1 MTLGTSAEPLCTAY
15 DTALLDLDGVVYVGS
30 AAVPGAAEAVRA
42 ARAAG
47 MRVAFVTN
55 NASRTP
61 ATVAAHL
68 AACGIDATEDDVVT
82 AAQAAVTLLGTL
94 VPPPGPVLVTGAEGL
109 RVALTS
115 AGYAT
120 VAAARDAPAAVVQ
133 GYDPALTYA
142 DLAEAALAVRAGA
155 VWVACN
161 LDATIP
167 APEGLLPGNGALVA
181 LVAHATGRRPDAA
194 AGKPERA
201 LHDEAVR
208 RSGAVRPLV
217 VGDRLDTDVEGAVR
231 AGCDSLLVLSGVTD
245 AADLLAAPDGRRPTY
260 VGLDLRALLVAH
272 PAAGVRDGLDA
283 LRGTLR
289 ETWGQVGEGAAPND
303 PA

>member
-1 MTLGTSAEPLCTAY
+1 MTLGACDAPLCEAY
-15 DTALLDLDGVVYVGS
+15 DVALLDLDGVVYAGS
-30 AAVPGAAEAVRA
+30 AAIPGAVEAVEA

-47 MRVAFVTN
+47 MRITFVTN

-68 AACGIDATEDDVVT
+68 SALGVPADESDVVT
-82 AAQAAVTLLGTL
+82 AAQAAATLLGTF
-94 VPPPGPVLVTGAEGL
+94 VPPPGPVLVTGTEGL
-109 RVALTS
+109 REALAA
-115 AGYAT
+115 AGYAS
-120 VAAARDAPAAVVQ
+120 VASAADRPAAVVQ
-133 GYDPALTYA
+133 GYDDTLTYA
-142 DLAEAALAVRAGA
+142 DLTEAALAVRAGA

-167 APEGLLPGNGALVA
+167 SERGLLPGNGALVA
-181 LVAHATGRRPDAA
+181 FVAHAAGRRPDAA

-231 AGCDSLLVLSGVTD
+231 AGCDSLLVLTGVTD
-245 AADLLAAPDGRRPTY
+245 EAALLAAPEGRRPAY
-260 VGLDLRALLVAH
+260 VGLDLRALLLPH
-272 PAAGVRDGLDA
+272 PADGVRDGLDA
-283 LRGTLR
+283 LRGMLR
-289 ETWGQVGEGAAPND
+289 TTWG
-303 PA
+303 